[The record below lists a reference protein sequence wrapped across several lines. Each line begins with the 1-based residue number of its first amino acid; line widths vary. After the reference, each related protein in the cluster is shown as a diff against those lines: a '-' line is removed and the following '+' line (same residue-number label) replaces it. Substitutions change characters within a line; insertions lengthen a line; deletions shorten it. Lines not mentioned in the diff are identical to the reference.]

1 MNDVKE
7 GYSADVRI
15 WLEIEPQVIHVRA
28 TDEREITVGCCT
40 KIAAT
45 LVTSVDGQETRRP
58 VAFFIPQRMP
68 YVEKTCR
75 EG

>member
-1 MNDVKE
+1 MNDVRE
-7 GYSADVRI
+7 GYSSDVRI

-28 TDEREITVGCCT
+28 TDDKSIVVGSCM

-45 LVTSVDGQETRRP
+45 LVISVDGEETRRP

-68 YVEKTCR
+68 YVEKTCQ
-75 EG
+75 